1 MQYTMPPSRRPGG
14 HWIVLTASG
23 VAVAAAIGGVL
34 ALALSHGGSSTS
46 SGTTTPSASAAS
58 PAGGS
63 STGPSTGTSPS
74 ASSSLIAVTVCTE
87 PADGCTVAGAGQY
100 MAVKPAMITTS
111 GDGSAYVDKI
121 TWSSWGGSR
130 AAGSG
135 TLEINNCNPNCA
147 RGTYTGYPA
156 TVTLDGLKPYG
167 AGVEAYS
174 TIVVQSSYSA
184 GDRTYTTG
192 TVP

>member
-1 MQYTMPPSRRPGG
+1 M
-14 HWIVLTASG
+14 LTASG

-63 STGPSTGTSPS
+63 STGTSPS
-74 ASSSLIAVTVCTE
+74 ASSSLIAVTVCTQ

-130 AAGSG
+130 AAGSR

-147 RGTYTGYPA
+147 VFLLRRGPHVHDRHGP
-156 TVTLDGLKPYG
+156 VG
-167 AGVEAYS
+167 
-174 TIVVQSSYSA
+174 QSI
-184 GDRTYTTG
+184 RL
-192 TVP
+192 

>member
-1 MQYTMPPSRRPGG
+1 
-14 HWIVLTASG
+14 
-23 VAVAAAIGGVL
+23 
-34 ALALSHGGSSTS
+34 
-46 SGTTTPSASAAS
+46 
-58 PAGGS
+58 
-63 STGPSTGTSPS
+63 
-74 ASSSLIAVTVCTE
+74 
-87 PADGCTVAGAGQY
+87 
-100 MAVKPAMITTS
+100 
-111 GDGSAYVDKI
+111 VDKI
-121 TWSSWGGSR
+121 AWSSWGGSR

-147 RGTYTGYPA
+147 QGTYTGYPA